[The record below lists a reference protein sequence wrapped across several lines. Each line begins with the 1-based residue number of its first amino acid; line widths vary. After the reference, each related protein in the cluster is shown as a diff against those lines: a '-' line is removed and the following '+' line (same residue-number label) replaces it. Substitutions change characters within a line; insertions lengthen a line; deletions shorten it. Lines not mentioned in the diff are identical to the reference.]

1 MHALKDAGG
10 ASDQAQVTDS
20 DRQTHSPDVKIRTI
34 TPIST
39 VDSGEEEEND
49 VDSRKE
55 CDFEVLA
62 AVVTVALVG

>member
-1 MHALKDAGG
+1 VHELKDAGG

-34 TPIST
+34 ST

-55 CDFEVLA
+55 CDVEVL